1 MISHICAIS
10 LSQSTTKYKD
20 SILNVIKL
28 KDIKIDSLIK
38 IDWLS
43 KEYIY
48 LDDNFKPNIDSITFK
63 IISKN
68 RRVNNYNDTLKLLLK
83 YQLKDFDAERI
94 ALNTINFKWSK
105 LSLYLFIQE
114 KELKKEATLLG
125 YTHPYRYYE
134 YLIPD
139 DIDEH
144 KSKIFQKIEQELKEL
159 GIIIEENKSYKDILR
174 LSFKNNPERIKLQNE
189 YLKKNSHH
197 KH

>member
-1 MISHICAIS
+1 MMKRYIITLMISHICAIS

-134 YLIPD
+134 YLITD

-144 KSKIFQKIEQELKEL
+144 KSKIFCDYHLKTIQKEL
-159 GIIIEENKSYKDILR
+159 NYKM
-174 LSFKNNPERIKLQNE
+174 NT
-189 YLKKNSHH
+189 
-197 KH
+197 